1 MRPDMRTGRIS
12 LVRTLLTQ
20 GLPPS
25 SVVTLLQIRSAL
37 RGCRSALDV
46 GCGPGSN
53 LKHFGFDRLVGI
65 DGYEPNVMA
74 ARRDATHDCLVLGDV
89 RKLGDMFRENEF
101 DACVALDLIEHL
113 TKAEG
118 LALLQSMERIAA
130 RRVVLLTP
138 NGFLPQ
144 RHAEQSDLQEHLSG
158 WDCAEMRALGYR
170 VVGALGP
177 KCLRGEYHRIRWK
190 PAALWSLV
198 SLAGHFLFT
207 RWVPAR
213 AAAILCIKAK

>member
-1 MRPDMRTGRIS
+1 MRTGRIA
-12 LVRTLLTQ
+12 LLRTLLRQ

-37 RGCRSALDV
+37 RDCSSVLDV
-46 GCGPGSN
+46 GCGPASN
-53 LKHFGFDRLVGI
+53 LRHFGFGRLVGI
-65 DGYEPNVMA
+65 DGYEPNVTA
-74 ARRDATHDCLVLGDV
+74 ARRDGTHDHLVLGDV
-89 RKLGDMFRENEF
+89 RELGNLFRENEF

-113 TKAEG
+113 TKPEG
-118 LALLQSMERIAA
+118 MALLQSMERIAA

-198 SLAGHFLFT
+198 SLAGHLLFT

-213 AAAILCIKAK
+213 AAAILCVKTK